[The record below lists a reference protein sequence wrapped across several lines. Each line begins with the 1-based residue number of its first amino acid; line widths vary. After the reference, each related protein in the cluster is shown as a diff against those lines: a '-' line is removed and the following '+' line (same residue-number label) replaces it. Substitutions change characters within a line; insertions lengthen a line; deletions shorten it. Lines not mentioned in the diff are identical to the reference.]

1 MASKVVNGVLWTQT
15 VNAAFPNVHV
25 SLNSACQDPLC
36 YGDWTYG
43 EWSMVLQRRTGGTW
57 RNIGSRTGYVSS
69 SSPSHITFTNVRKEG
84 PMRVYTIISSSAYH
98 RSVTLIDHIN

>member
-69 SSPSHITFTNVRKEG
+69 SSPTFAKKVQCEFIRL
-84 PMRVYTIISSSAYH
+84 
-98 RSVTLIDHIN
+98 SVQVHTTEV